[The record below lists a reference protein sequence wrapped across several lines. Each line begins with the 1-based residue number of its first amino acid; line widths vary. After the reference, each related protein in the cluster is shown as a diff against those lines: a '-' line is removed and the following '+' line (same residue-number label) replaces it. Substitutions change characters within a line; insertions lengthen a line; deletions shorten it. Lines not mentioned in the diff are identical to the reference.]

1 MQLLNMSI
9 LNQAAVEALCSAT
22 YLENYMETMD
32 NLPDDLQRIVTQ
44 LRELDIQC
52 RSKGI
57 SSIIVIMHKSLIT
70 FFKLPYN
77 FSQTNIISV
86 IVFVIW
92 LYEICEFRPCVVC
105 NDHVYWLVG
114 LIQLMRLIINVTL
127 AKGLSLIVELHLY
140 LFMGANINH
149 KRNC

>member
-105 NDHVYWLVG
+105 NDHVYWH
-114 LIQLMRLIINVTL
+114 
-127 AKGLSLIVELHLY
+127 IVHDELHNKSL
-140 LFMGANINH
+140 
-149 KRNC
+149 C